1 MFVYG
6 FVTSIRNLFFDKGIF
21 HQKKVDAKV
30 ISIGNLTV
38 GGSGKT
44 PLVIYVTNLLKE
56 KFSTKGGLI
65 SWFGIVFLAGFTPLP
80 YKIFTI
86 TSGFIHFNI
95 LF

>member
-56 KFSTKGGLI
+56 KFNSTQ
-65 SWFGIVFLAGFTPLP
+65 LATL
-80 YKIFTI
+80 
-86 TSGFIHFNI
+86 
-95 LF
+95 